1 MTKSGLE
8 VTTFPQQSDVGRLKA
23 LMNEFG
29 AESSGF
35 REQQKTVCVCVC
47 LCVYILNKMGNE

>member
-1 MTKSGLE
+1 VTKSGLE

-47 LCVYILNKMGNE
+47 LCV